1 MTPEGP
7 VRESG
12 SRSHP
17 TARQTPAMP
26 KVPTILHSL
35 TLALLMSVLPA
46 SAATPPAAAVP
57 QPPSE
62 QPPSEQSPAQPQ
74 ASERPQV
81 SEPAPDED
89 EVLPGDDQLQTL
101 ETVVVSGIQPG
112 PGLWKV
118 SSPDGNVMWVLG
130 TLAPLPKRMEWNSE
144 PVEARI
150 ATSGVVLMS
159 PRVSMGV
166 GVGGVFLIPSAM
178 RARNNPDKETLED
191 VLPPADY
198 ARWQELKARYLGRD
212 RGVEKRR
219 PIVAA
224 MELREKAFDRADLS
238 WRDVVGRAV
247 RQAAK
252 RHDVPIERPTVAIK
266 VEDPRAALKEFAG
279 SAVDDLDCFRQ
290 TLDQVDRDLGTL
302 AARANAWAMGQ
313 VAMLRELPYTDNTQ
327 ACADALL
334 QTGMAQRRGF
344 TDLPAKV
351 EQAWL
356 EAAEKAL
363 AEHPESFAVL
373 PMSRIIGG
381 RAYLKVLEERGYVV
395 EAPAD

>member
-1 MTPEGP
+1 MTPERP
-7 VRESG
+7 VPESG
-12 SRSHP
+12 SRSRR

-26 KVPTILHSL
+26 KTPTILYSFP
-35 TLALLMSVLPA
+35 LALLMAAMPS
-46 SAATPPAAAVP
+46 SAATPPATAVL
-57 QPPSE
+57 QPPTEPASA
-62 QPPSEQSPAQPQ
+62 QSQ
-74 ASERPQV
+74 ASEHSQAPAA
-81 SEPAPDED
+81 EPAPDDED
-89 EVLPGDDQLQTL
+89 AGSEDDALTTL

-130 TLAPLPKRMEWNSE
+130 TLTPLPKRMEWNSE

-150 ATSGVVLMS
+150 ATAGVVLMS
-159 PRVSMGV
+159 PRVSMSV
-166 GVGGVFLIPSAM
+166 GLGGVFLIPSAM

-191 VLPPADY
+191 VLPPDDY
-198 ARWQELKARYLGRD
+198 ARWQALKARYLGRD

-238 WRDVVGRAV
+238 WRDVVGRTV
-247 RQAAK
+247 NRAAK
-252 RHDVPIERPTVAIK
+252 RHDVPIERPTVAIR
-266 VEDPRAALKEFAG
+266 VEDPRAALKEFSG
-279 SAVDDLDCFRQ
+279 STVDDLACFRQ
-290 TLDQVDRDLGTL
+290 TLDQVDRDLDTL
-302 AARANAWAMGQ
+302 AARANAWALGQ

-356 EAAEKAL
+356 AAAEAAL

-381 RAYLKVLEERGYVV
+381 RAYLRILESRGYVV

>member
-1 MTPEGP
+1 
-7 VRESG
+7 
-12 SRSHP
+12 
-17 TARQTPAMP
+17 MP
-26 KVPTILHSL
+26 KAPTILHSL

-57 QPPSE
+57 QPPIE
-62 QPPSEQSPAQPQ
+62 QAPAQRQPSQAPQ
-74 ASERPQV
+74 AP
-81 SEPAPDED
+81 EPAPDEAD
-89 EVLPGDDQLQTL
+89 FLPGDGPLTTL

-130 TLAPLPKRMEWNSE
+130 TLAPLPKRMEWNSA

-150 ATSGVVLMS
+150 ASSGVVLMS
-159 PRVSMGV
+159 PRASMSV

-178 RARNNPDKETLED
+178 RARNNPHKEKLED

-198 ARWQELKARYLGRD
+198 ARWQEMKARYLGRD

-238 WRDVVGRAV
+238 WRDVVGRTV
-247 RQAAK
+247 NQAAK

-279 SAVDDLDCFRQ
+279 STVDDLDCFRQ
-290 TLDQVDRDLGTL
+290 TLDQVDRDLDTL

-356 EAAEKAL
+356 AAAEAAL

-381 RAYLKVLEERGYVV
+381 RAYLRVLEERGYRV

>member
-1 MTPEGP
+1 
-7 VRESG
+7 
-12 SRSHP
+12 
-17 TARQTPAMP
+17 MP
-26 KVPTILHSL
+26 KTPTILQVIP
-35 TLALLMSVLPA
+35 LALLLAVLPA
-46 SAATPPAAAVP
+46 RALPPSAAPSG
-57 QPPSE
+57 QPPTE
-62 QPPSEQSPAQPQ
+62 QPPTEQPPARPSPEDQP
-74 ASERPQV
+74 ASDQ
-81 SEPAPDED
+81 D
-89 EVLPGDDQLQTL
+89 EVLPGDELLRTL
-101 ETVVVSGIQPG
+101 DTIVVSGIQPG

-130 TLAPLPKRMEWNSE
+130 TLAPLPKRMEWNSA

-150 ATSGVVLMS
+150 ASSGVVLMS
-159 PRVSMGV
+159 PRASMSV

-198 ARWQELKARYLGRD
+198 ARWQEMKARYLGRD

-219 PIVAA
+219 PIIAA
-224 MELREKAFDRADLS
+224 MELRDKAFDRADLS

-247 RQAAK
+247 SQAAK
-252 RHDVPIERPTVAIK
+252 RHDVPIERPTVNIK

-279 SAVDDLDCFRQ
+279 STMDDLDCFRL
-290 TLDQVDRDLGTL
+290 TLDQVDRDLDTL

-334 QTGMAQRRGF
+334 QTGLAQRRGF

-356 EAAEKAL
+356 AAAEAAL

-381 RAYLKVLEERGYVV
+381 RAYLRILESRGYVV